1 MSDYNVIS
9 KLLINILGIKLDIYF
24 SIGLSIYIVRIT
36 INIANESIWTLV
48 SRYLILT
55 VVIESYDNLYS
66 VVID

>member
-24 SIGLSIYIVRIT
+24 SIGLSIYIARIT
-36 INIANESIWTLV
+36 INIASENIWTLA

-66 VVID
+66 AVID